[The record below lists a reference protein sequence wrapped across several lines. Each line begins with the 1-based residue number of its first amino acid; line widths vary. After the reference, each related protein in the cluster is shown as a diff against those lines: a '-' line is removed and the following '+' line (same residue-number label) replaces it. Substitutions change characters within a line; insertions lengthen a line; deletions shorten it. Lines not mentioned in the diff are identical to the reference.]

1 MSNRRLPHLVGII
14 AYVSAAAAI
23 AVVLPAAAR
32 SVSPA
37 IAQLWGAVVLLT
49 GAFLHELIRRHE
61 RERMLAKAVVKQS
74 RSLADAERE
83 RTHARLEIDALR
95 ESLEAS
101 SRRLPNDAAPE
112 VAQIRGEMQLLRKM
126 MDKIMTQADAHGA
139 LSRSPV
145 GLDAL
150 GQLVPGTVAA
160 EPVIPDSVPVD
171 HPVPLDQ
178 PMSFERPEGESAATR
193 SAEPRPTPKPGDI
206 AVLHTIRE
214 ALTAD
219 RVELYLQ
226 QVVSLPERRRRFFEC
241 YSRLRTA
248 EGTLIFPQQYLP
260 VAERTGLTSTIDNV
274 LLLRCV
280 QLIRKLQARNLDIGF
295 FCNISP
301 STLRDR
307 VFLEEFAGLLAN
319 NRALARGLVFEFRQA
334 DFALI
339 EAEASAYLERLAAAG
354 FRFSVDH
361 VTTFDIDLDIRALAE
376 RHVRF
381 LKIPGA
387 MLVAAAGGTSTV
399 PLREIQERLKAA
411 GIELVAER
419 IETKAVLRGLEAHGV
434 TLGQGYLLGEPVM
447 SQDR

>member
-1 MSNRRLPHLVGII
+1 MSNAKLPHVAGLI
-14 AYVSAAAAI
+14 AYVGAAAI
-23 AVVLPAAAR
+23 IAWVLPAAAR
-32 SVSPA
+32 SVNPA
-37 IAQLWGAVVLLT
+37 IAELWGAVVLLT
-49 GAFLHELIRRHE
+49 GAFIHEQIRRRG
-61 RERMLAKAVVKQS
+61 RERAFARAVVKQS
-74 RSLADAERE
+74 RSLAEAERE
-83 RTHARLEIDALR
+83 RTHARLEIEALR

-112 VAQIRGEMQLLRKM
+112 MAQIKGEMQLLRKM
-126 MDKIMTQADAHGA
+126 IDKVMTEAEAHAAPSHDSAGGET
-139 LSRSPV
+139 LR
-145 GLDAL
+145 GL
-150 GQLVPGTVAA
+150 PPMRAA
-160 EPVIPDSVPVD
+160 EALRASNGA
-171 HPVPLDQ
+171 
-178 PMSFERPEGESAATR
+178 PEVSGAPQRHGSAMR
-193 SAEPRPTPKPGDI
+193 AEPAARPAQPKPAPSAGDR
-206 AVLHTIRE
+206 AVLETIRE

-241 YSRLRTA
+241 YSRLRTVD
-248 EGTLIFPQQYLP
+248 GTLLFPQQYLP

-280 QLIRKLQARNLDIGF
+280 QLVRKLQARNLDIGF

-301 STLRDR
+301 TTLRDS
-307 VFLEEFAGLLAN
+307 VFLEEFASLLAS

-339 EAEASAYLERLAAAG
+339 ESEASDYLERLASAG

-361 VTTFDIDLDIRALAE
+361 VTSFDIDLDVRMMAE

-381 LKIPGA
+381 LKLPGT
-387 MLVAAAGGTSTV
+387 MLAAAAGGTSSV
-399 PLREIQERLKAA
+399 PLREIQERLRAA
-411 GIELVAER
+411 SIELVAER
-419 IETKAVLRGLEAHGV
+419 IETKAVLRALEAHGV